1 MTQPGADLVER
12 ARGLTALLAKH
23 AAEAERLR
31 QPHDAVIAALETS
44 GIFELMVPR
53 CYGGRE
59 LDLDTYV
66 EVGLALA
73 EGDASMSWVA
83 TFYIEHN
90 WMLCQF
96 PETFQRELFA
106 NRSYVLAPGS
116 VSMGGVA
123 EPSEAGFRLKGR
135 WGWATGVVHSDWVLV
150 GGRVNR
156 EDEAVDLRL
165 FALPK
170 SEVEVP
176 DTWYVDG
183 MCGTGS
189 HDIVIHDQFVPEERS
204 VSFLEMLS
212 GAAPG
217 SKLHE
222 GPLYRTPMIPIL
234 ALAASMPAV
243 GQARAA
249 VHGFRERMQER
260 VLYGTT
266 TRQSEKATA
275 QVRLARA
282 EIEAREAEDLLRKVA
297 ANVMELRERATP
309 EDRNRWVASLA
320 YAVDRSKRVIGSIAE
335 ASGASAHLLTH
346 ALQRAKR
353 DVDTLSTHTIF
364 DLDGRL
370 ESYGRVLLGLEPNG
384 PF

>member
-1 MTQPGADLVER
+1 MILPGADLVKR
-12 ARGLTALLAKH
+12 AQALAPLLAEH
-23 AAEAERLR
+23 AAEAERIR
-31 QPHDAVIAALETS
+31 QPHDAVIAALEAS

-59 LDLDTYV
+59 LDLDTYL

-73 EGDASMSWVA
+73 EGDASMAWVT

-96 PETFQRELFA
+96 PEAFQRELFR
-106 NRSYVLAPGS
+106 NRSFVLAPGS
-116 VSMGGVA
+116 VAMGGLA
-123 EPSEAGFRLKGR
+123 EPAEGGFRLKGH

-150 GGRVNR
+150 GGRVNG
-156 EDEAVDLRL
+156 DQEAFDLRL

-170 SEVEVP
+170 SDVEVP
-176 DTWYVDG
+176 DSWHVDG

-189 HDIVIHDQFVPEERS
+189 HDIVIQDQLVPNERS
-204 VSFLEMLS
+204 VSFLDMLS
-212 GAAPG
+212 GNAPG
-217 SKLHE
+217 AQLHD

-249 VHGFRERMQER
+249 VRGFQKRLQER
-260 VLYGTT
+260 VLYGTA
-266 TRQSEKATA
+266 TRQSEKPAA
-275 QVRLARA
+275 QMRLARA
-282 EIEAREAEDLLRKVA
+282 EIEIREAEGLLRSVTA
-297 ANVMELRERATP
+297 DVMELRERATLQ
-309 EDRNRWVASLA
+309 DRSRWVASLA
-320 YAVDRSKRVIGSIAE
+320 YAVDRSKRIIGSISE

-346 ALQRAKR
+346 PLQRAKR
-353 DVDTLSTHTIF
+353 DVETLSTHTIF

-384 PF
+384 PV

>member
-1 MTQPGADLVER
+1 MGLPGADLIEQ
-12 ARGLTALLAKH
+12 AQGLAPLLAEH

-31 QPHDAVIAALETS
+31 QPHDAVISALEQS

-53 CYGGRE
+53 CHGGRE
-59 LDLDTYV
+59 LDLDTFL

-73 EGDASMSWVA
+73 EGDASMAWVT

-106 NRSYVLAPGS
+106 ERSFVLAPGS
-116 VSMGGVA
+116 VSMGGAA
-123 EPSEAGFRLKGR
+123 EPADGGFRLQGR

-150 GGRVNR
+150 GGRV
-156 EDEAVDLRL
+156 ESPDDTLDLRL

-170 SEVEVP
+170 SDVEVP
-176 DTWYVDG
+176 DTWHVDG
-183 MCGTGS
+183 MCATGS
-189 HDIVIHDQFVPEERS
+189 HDIVIREQFVREERS
-204 VSFLEMLS
+204 VSFLEML
-212 GAAPG
+212 GGTAPG
-217 SKLHE
+217 SRLHA

-249 VHGFRERMQER
+249 VRGFRERMQER
-260 VLYGTT
+260 VLYGTG
-266 TRQSEKATA
+266 TRQAEKPAA
-275 QVRLARA
+275 QMRLARA
-282 EIEAREAEDLLRKVA
+282 AIDARQAEDLLRSVVA
-297 ANVMELRERATP
+297 DVMARRDTATP
-309 EDRNRWVASLA
+309 EDRTRWVASLA
-320 YAVDRSKRVIGSIAE
+320 HAVDCSKQVIGRVAE
-335 ASGASAHLLTH
+335 ASGASAHHLGH

-370 ESYGRVLLGLEPNG
+370 ETYGRTLLGLDPQG